1 MCVLQFLQSLTICF
15 IPTLTLVLYPRAHP
29 ALVRVKEE
37 DHEEISLRP
46 GADSQISAGFQPSA
60 SNVLSSAASPRQQPH
75 GSQTHA
81 PTFMRE
87 SVGDMFRSGAY
98 RKSPAPFVSSIET
111 TGTSLPKKRRV
122 TISGADA
129 PSTLRSL
136 PLIPTPLRGLNSSA
150 TPETIAQLRNAL
162 QVKHQQKALIS
173 ARRAGNGGATP
184 EPSSLSSSF
193 VQTHMPRP
201 SDLSGSQASFA
212 SLTSPISP
220 WDSSDVAGLAHSF
233 TSTSTVPN
241 ERASTSS
248 PSQDASRSPHI
259 RSRKA
264 RQTIAG
270 PSSSTMAAALDIE
283 MEVEEGQSEATQV
296 TRRRTQSSVL
306 PTTAAGAQGVSS
318 SGSSSASPR
327 GKVASRLAV
336 RPTIAEMERRLDS
349 QAARFTS
356 GGFSPST
363 GNSIPPRP
371 VDLYET
377 DTERSVYG
385 QAGGIGSPGGPIRHS
400 HSSPRLFRSPP
411 TGGVMPDVGPSG
423 RPDLALSQSQSHS
436 TSLPRPPSGYF
447 RLDTESA
454 RLQSRSYRDDDNT
467 QSGQSGFTTP
477 SLPGVQA
484 IQSGFSFSR
493 SGGAGDGMRSRRAS
507 FVVTPQTPTSTHFT
521 SRSPVA
527 EMPQTRFP
535 PPTSFRAGPTSQQ
548 RPPFV
553 SSEPSSA
560 NPEFPP
566 SASGT
571 DQIIS
576 RDRFV
581 SLFEGIYDSMVDARR
596 VRAWI
601 EEQQSIR
608 AAEASSEPPSISIP
622 SSNNAHDNLET
633 PRAVPF
639 GGASYVRAEEVQ
651 SIIDARVEVVRRESR
666 REIEN
671 LLHRVNE
678 LEKRV
683 EEKLEP
689 EEHQGS
695 ATPAALAPPLAP
707 LTASANGSEHAS
719 ARTTPVNM
727 AGEMDVDH
735 VHVDGDKA
743 RQDA

>member
-1 MCVLQFLQSLTICF
+1 MFQS
-15 IPTLTLVLYPRAHP
+15 
-29 ALVRVKEE
+29 
-37 DHEEISLRP
+37 
-46 GADSQISAGFQPSA
+46 G
-60 SNVLSSAASPRQQPH
+60 
-75 GSQTHA
+75 
-81 PTFMRE
+81 
-87 SVGDMFRSGAY
+87 Y

-111 TGTSLPKKRRV
+111 TGISLPKKRRV
-122 TISGADA
+122 TVSGADA

-150 TPETIAQLRNAL
+150 TPEAIAQLRTAL

-173 ARRAGNGGATP
+173 ARRAGKSGGATP

-201 SDLSGSQASFA
+201 SDLSGSQASFV

-220 WDSSDVAGLAHSF
+220 WDSSDVTGLAHSS
-233 TSTSTVPN
+233 TSASTVPH
-241 ERASTSS
+241 ERASRTSS
-248 PSQDASRSPHI
+248 PSQDASRSPQI
-259 RSRKA
+259 RSRKT

-306 PTTAAGAQGVSS
+306 PTTAAGAS
-318 SGSSSASPR
+318 SGSSSASR
-327 GKVASRLAV
+327 RSKVASRPPV
-336 RPTIAEMERRLDS
+336 RPTIAEMERSLDS
-349 QAARFTS
+349 YAAQFVS
-356 GGFSPST
+356 GEFSPSA

-371 VDLYET
+371 AALYET

-385 QAGGIGSPGGPIRHS
+385 QAGGIGSLGGPIRHS

-411 TGGVMPDVGPSG
+411 TGGAMPDVAPPG
-423 RPDLALSQSQSHS
+423 RPEMALSQPHS
-436 TSLPRPPSGYF
+436 TSLPRPSSGYF

-454 RLQSRSYRDDDNT
+454 RLHSRSYQDDDNP

-507 FVVTPQTPTSTHFT
+507 FVGTPQTPASTHFT

-548 RPPFV
+548 RPPFIT
-553 SSEPSSA
+553 SEPSSA
-560 NPEFPP
+560 NLEFPP
-566 SASGT
+566 SASGI

-581 SLFEGIYDSMVDARR
+581 SLFEGMYDSMVDARR

-608 AAEASSEPPSISIP
+608 AAEASSEPPSISMP
-622 SSNNAHDNLET
+622 SSNTAHDNSET
-633 PRAVPF
+633 SRAMSF
-639 GGASYVRAEEVQ
+639 GGASYVRSEDVQ
-651 SIIDARVEVVRRESR
+651 SLIDARVDVVRQESR

-671 LLHRVNE
+671 LLRRVNE

-695 ATPAALAPPLAP
+695 ATPAALASSLAP
-707 LTASANGSEHAS
+707 LSVSANGSEHAS
-719 ARTTPVNM
+719 ARTTPVNT

-735 VHVDGDKA
+735 VHADDKW